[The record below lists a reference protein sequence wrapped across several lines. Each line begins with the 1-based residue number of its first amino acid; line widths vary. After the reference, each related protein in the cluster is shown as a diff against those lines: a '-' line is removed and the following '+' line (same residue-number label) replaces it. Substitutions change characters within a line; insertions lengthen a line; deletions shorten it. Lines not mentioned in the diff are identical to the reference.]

1 MTEHAAPG
9 GKPKR
14 TSKAEVR
21 QSQIADHVTTLG
33 SASPQE
39 LAAEFGVSAMTVHR
53 DLEVL
58 ERRGVVR
65 RFHGGV
71 TAQSSGVFEPGLA
84 QRMKARIDEKTKIAH
99 AALDLV
105 EPGMSILLDD
115 STTVRQMIPGLQDKT
130 PLHVGTMFL
139 EGMRMLSQLATR
151 SELTVIGLG
160 GVYNASHDCFVGLQC
175 VEQIR
180 AMRADAVF
188 LSSSAVSATDAFHQ
202 EERIVELKRE
212 LVGAATRRYLLI
224 DGAKLGKV
232 ALHRVVPL
240 DVFDL
245 VITDGDADPEIL
257 QAWDSAGIPYRV
269 A

>member
-1 MTEHAAPG
+1 MNSHVADG
-9 GKPKR
+9 RPKR
-14 TSKAEVR
+14 NSKAEAR
-21 QSQIADHVTTLG
+21 QAQIADHVIALG

-39 LAAEFGVSAMTVHR
+39 LASEFGVSTMTVHR

-58 ERRGVVR
+58 ERRGIVR

-71 TAQSSGVFEPGLA
+71 TAQSSGVFEAGLT
-84 QRMKARIDEKTKIAH
+84 QRMKARVDEKAKIARV
-99 AALDLV
+99 ALDLV
-105 EPGMSILLDD
+105 QPGMSLLLDD

-139 EGMRMLSQLATR
+139 EGLRMLSQMAVH
-151 SELTVIGLG
+151 SELTVLGLG
-160 GVYNASHDCFVGLQC
+160 GVYNAHHDCFVGLQC

-180 AMRADAVF
+180 TIRADAVF
-188 LSSSAVSATDAFHQ
+188 LSSSAASATDAFHQ

-212 LVGAATRRYLLI
+212 LINAATHRYLLI
-224 DGAKLGKV
+224 DSAKLGRV

-240 DVFDL
+240 EVFDCI
-245 VITDGDADPEIL
+245 ITDAEADPEIL
-257 QAWDSAGIPYRV
+257 RSWESAGIDYRL

>member
-1 MTEHAAPG
+1 MTNVAND
-9 GKPKR
+9 KPSR
-14 TSKAEVR
+14 NSKAEAR
-21 QSQIADHVTTLG
+21 QAQIADHVIAHG

-39 LAAEFGVSAMTVHR
+39 LAAEFGVSTMTIHR

-58 ERRGVVR
+58 ERRGIVR

-84 QRMKARIDEKTKIAH
+84 QRMKARTDEKAKIAQT
-99 AALDLV
+99 ALELV
-105 EPGMSILLDD
+105 EPGMSLLLDD
-115 STTVRQMIPGLQDKT
+115 STTVRQMIPGLQEKT

-139 EGMRMLSQLATR
+139 EGLRLLSQMAVN
-151 SELTVIGLG
+151 SEMTVIGLG
-160 GVYNASHDCFVGLQC
+160 GVYNAPHDCFVGLQC

-180 AMRADAVF
+180 TIRADAVF
-188 LSSSAVSATDAFHQ
+188 LSSSAVSATHAFHQ

-212 LVGAATRRYLLI
+212 LINAATQRYLLI
-224 DGAKLGKV
+224 DAAKLGKV

-240 DVFDL
+240 DEFDCI
-245 VITDGDADPEIL
+245 ITDSDADPEVL
-257 QAWDSAGIPYRV
+257 RAWDSAGIRYRL